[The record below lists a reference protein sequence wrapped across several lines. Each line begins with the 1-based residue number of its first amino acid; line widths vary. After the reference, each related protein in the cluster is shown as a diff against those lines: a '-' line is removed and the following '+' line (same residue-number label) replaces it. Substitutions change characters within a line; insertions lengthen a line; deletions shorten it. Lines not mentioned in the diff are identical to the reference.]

1 MGVNDNEK
9 ILFLNR
15 SNAYYNYFY
24 FNYIELQDTFLNLHA
39 VAALYVDIKVMQDIP
54 WLSFWTNI
62 QTGDNILKM
71 IHSRFL
77 RSKRANAK
85 PTIKDSPLSGP
96 VLNGNEDPY
105 LKI

>member
-54 WLSFWTNI
+54 
-62 QTGDNILKM
+62 
-71 IHSRFL
+71 
-77 RSKRANAK
+77 
-85 PTIKDSPLSGP
+85 
-96 VLNGNEDPY
+96 
-105 LKI
+105 